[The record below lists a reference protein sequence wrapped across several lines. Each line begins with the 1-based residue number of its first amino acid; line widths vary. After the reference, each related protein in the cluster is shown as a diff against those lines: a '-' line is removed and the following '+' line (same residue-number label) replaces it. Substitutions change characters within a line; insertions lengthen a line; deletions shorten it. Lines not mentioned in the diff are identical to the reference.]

1 MTNLVGRWEA
11 PELLLRF
18 DSFLVPAT
26 YIRYDLETGSS
37 GIWAQAGSD
46 VRSEDFIVKR
56 VWYNSKDETS
66 VPMFIMHRKDVLL
79 DGSTPALMTGYGGFA
94 AAMRPYYSPQAAL
107 WVECG
112 GVFVSTNLRGGG
124 EFGEEWHQAGILA
137 NKQNTFDDFIAAA
150 EWLIDNGYTSTEKLA
165 IIGASNGGL
174 LVGAALTQRP
184 DLFRAVVCEYPLLD
198 MLRYI
203 THPMT
208 KFSVSEYGTPE
219 VPEQFEY
226 LYAYSP
232 YHNVAAD
239 VGYPATLFVT
249 GDKDT
254 RVDPYHARKMT
265 ALLQAATGSQLP
277 VLLRYD
283 TTLGH
288 SGARAVSMQIEEWA
302 DELAFLFWQLDVA
315 P

>member
-1 MTNLVGRWEA
+1 M
-11 PELLLRF
+11 
-18 DSFLVPAT
+18 
-26 YIRYDLETGSS
+26 
-37 GIWAQAGSD
+37 
-46 VRSEDFIVKR
+46 FIV
-56 VWYNSKDETS
+56 
-66 VPMFIMHRKDVLL
+66 HRKDVLL
-79 DGSTPALMTGYGGFA
+79 DGSNPTLMTGYGGFA
-94 AAMRPYYSPQAAL
+94 AAMRPHYSPQAAL
-107 WVECG
+107 WVEYG

-137 NKQNTFDDFIAAA
+137 SKQNTFDDFIAAA
-150 EWLIDNGYTSTEKLA
+150 QWLIDNGYTTPEKLA

-203 THPMT
+203 NHPMT
-208 KFSVSEYGTPE
+208 KFSISEYGTPE
-219 VPEQFEY
+219 VREQFEY

-239 VGYPATLFVT
+239 VDYPAAFFVT

-265 ALLQAATGSQLP
+265 ALMQAAAGSQSP

-288 SGARAVSMQIEEWA
+288 SGARAVSMQIDEWV
-302 DELAFLFWQLDVA
+302 DEFSFLFWQLDIA
-315 P
+315 PERTFE